1 MKRIAILTGGGDA
14 PGLNGILESVTRS
27 LTVAGYEVVG
37 ICDGFDGVF
46 EGRTLRLE
54 EYIGHG
60 DHSHAGSVIGTSN
73 RTSTRGR
80 EKEFLQKLKSF
91 NVDGMVVAGG
101 DGTFDALSRVWEGL
115 KIVGVPKTIDNDL
128 QGTDFT
134 FGFDTAVSVVANAVD
149 SLRRTAETHRRVMI
163 VETMGRTAGWIAL
176 GGGLAGYADVIL
188 IPEIEFDRAK
198 LAEFIRAQRAHKR
211 GLMVVVSEGAKAK
224 NEDVKVAFEVAGAHE
239 NQRLGGVSFDLA
251 RWIEEETGW
260 EARNVVLG
268 HLQRSSAPTVS
279 DRFLTMSMGI
289 EAARAVQEGDW
300 GKAIVSRAGQ
310 IVRAPITDLM
320 KPPRL
325 VPPDHNWVKM
335 GHALGIFI

>member
-27 LTVAGYEVVG
+27 LAVAGYEVVG

-46 EGRTLRLE
+46 GGRTLRLE

-73 RTSTRGR
+73 RSSTAGR
-80 EKEFLQKLKSF
+80 EDEFLRKLKAF
-91 NVDGMVVAGG
+91 DVEGLVVAGG
-101 DGTFDALSRVWEGL
+101 DGTFDALSRVWKDL
-115 KIVGVPKTIDNDL
+115 RIVGVPKTIDNDL
-128 QGTDFT
+128 AGTDVT

-149 SLRRTAETHRRVMI
+149 SLRRTADTHRRVMI
-163 VETMGRTAGWIAL
+163 VETMGRGAGWIAL

-198 LAEFIRAQRAHKR
+198 LLDFIRAQRPSKR
-211 GLMVVVSEGAKAK
+211 GLMVVASEGAKAR
-224 NEDVKVAFEVAGAHE
+224 NEDAKVAFEVAGSPE
-239 NQRLGGVSFDLA
+239 KKRLGGVSFDLA
-251 RWIEEETGW
+251 RWIEAETGW

-268 HLQRSSAPTVS
+268 HLQRASPPTVS

-300 GKAIVSRAGQ
+300 GKAIVSRAGK
-310 IVRAPITDLM
+310 IVRAPLTDLM
-320 KPPRL
+320 QPPRL